1 VDGERDADGQ
11 WCLDGAFTV
20 FTTDQEL
27 IRVSGWGCHV
37 EVQ

>member
-1 VDGERDADGQ
+1 VDGECDADGQ
-11 WCLDGAFTV
+11 WCLDGAFIA